1 MALTDKQVK
10 FIDEYMIDMNAT
22 AAYLRAGY
30 DCSEEAARR
39 AGSRLL
45 TNVDIRTELDKRQ
58 KVMQEKTG
66 ISVEWVL
73 ERLTTLADRCM
84 QAEAVT
90 DREGNQTGEWKFDS
104 SGANKALESIGKHLG
119 MFKDKVE
126 HSGDMTF
133 VINRKKVMA
142 DASGED

>member
-10 FIDEYMIDMNAT
+10 FVNEYMIDMNAT
-22 AAYLRAGY
+22 AAYQRAGY

-58 KVMQEKTG
+58 KVIQEKAG
-66 ISVEWVL
+66 ISAQWVL
-73 ERLTTLADRCM
+73 DNLKYVAERCM
-84 QAEAVT
+84 APEPMY
-90 DREGNQTGEWKFDS
+90 DKEGNIIEWRFDS

-119 MFKDKVE
+119 MFKDKLEVTGSVSIE
-126 HSGDMTF
+126 S
-133 VINRKKVMA
+133 IL
-142 DASGED
+142 EQI